1 MIEQENRERNPQQRN
16 SLIHGGEMIVSNI
29 LSNQRIKEHARVFFA
44 CALMVGA
51 PFSTVYAQQAGT
63 GDAVVQ
69 ERIQALT
76 EAMNRVETQMQET
89 QRELDAIRKELAALQ
104 GTGGLASEA
113 SPVQS
118 EGVSEL
124 QEAVQSIRETQ
135 AMHGTQI
142 ATLQQSKVES
152 ASKYPLKLSGM
163 VLMTGFVNTRQVDV
177 AATPTIAV
185 GGSGSTGA
193 TFQQTVLGFDG
204 SGPNLFGASSHADL
218 RVDFDGGE
226 PGSGSYAGYKIALLR
241 LRTAHAD
248 LLWSR
253 TRLFFALDRT
263 ILNPNAPTSLT
274 AVAVPPLAWSGN
286 LWSWNP
292 QFGVSYDVLPTRTG
306 SFRVQA
312 ALMDVGDPPPLTT
325 PTQVATYT
333 PPATSELSR
342 WPGAEWRFAYE
353 SSNRGLTY
361 ESANQEDGL
370 RLGLSGF
377 FAPHRTPVSQTKFES
392 WAGAADFRI
401 PVTRYMQLS
410 GNAYH
415 GAGLGSLGGGAYKN
429 YVFQNVAGELYF
441 ETPDNNGGWAQW
453 KQKPGERLEFNEA
466 FGIDDVPAHQLRPF
480 ATSPAVSYYNLTRN
494 RTITGNVI
502 YSPSAYLLFSLEYS
516 RLASSYVTS
525 PTQTSDVI
533 GMGAGYQF

>member
-1 MIEQENRERNPQQRN
+1 M
-16 SLIHGGEMIVSNI
+16 HGGEMIVPDI
-29 LSNQRIKEHARVFFA
+29 LANQRNKKLARVLFA
-44 CALMVGA
+44 FAL
-51 PFSTVYAQQAGT
+51 TVAASLSAGFAQQPAT
-63 GDAVVQ
+63 GDAAVQ

-89 QRELDAIRKELAALQ
+89 QRELDTIRQELAALQ
-104 GTGGLASEA
+104 GTANPASE
-113 SPVQS
+113 SSTVQP

-124 QEAVQSIRETQ
+124 QEAVKSIRETQ
-135 AMHGTQI
+135 AMHDTQI

-152 ASKYPLKLSGM
+152 ASEYPLKLTGM
-163 VLMTGFVNTRQVDV
+163 VLMTGYVNTRQVDV

-185 GGSGSTGA
+185 GEPGSTGA
-193 TFQQTVLGFDG
+193 TFQQTVLGFDA
-204 SGPNLFGASSHADL
+204 SGPHLFGASSHADL

-226 PGSGSYAGYKIALLR
+226 PGSGSYAGYKVALLR

-248 LLWSR
+248 LRWSR
-253 TRLFFALDRT
+253 SRLFFSLDRT

-292 QFGVSYDVLPTRTG
+292 QFGVSYDILPVGTG
-306 SFRVQA
+306 SIRAQA
-312 ALMDVGDPPPLTT
+312 ALIDAADPPPLNT
-325 PTQVATYT
+325 PLQNSTYT

-342 WPGAEWRFAYE
+342 WPGAEWRLAYEPSNKRFAYD
-353 SSNRGLTY
+353 
-361 ESANQEDGL
+361 SANEEGGL

-401 PVTRYMQLS
+401 PMTRYMQLS

-429 YVFQNVAGELYF
+429 YIVQNISGELYF
-441 ETPDNNGGWAQW
+441 KTLDDTGGWVQW
-453 KQKPGERLEFNEA
+453 EQKPNDRLEFNEA
-466 FGIDDVPAHQLRPF
+466 FGIDDVPTYQLRPS
-480 ATSPAVSYYNLTRN
+480 ANLPPVSYYNLTRN

-502 YSPSAYLLFSLEYS
+502 YSPSAYLLLSLEY
-516 RLASSYVTS
+516 RYIASSYVTS
-525 PTQTSDVI
+525 PTLTSGVI
-533 GMGAGYQF
+533 GIGAGYQF

>member
-1 MIEQENRERNPQQRN
+1 
-16 SLIHGGEMIVSNI
+16 MIVSDI
-29 LSNQRIKEHARVFFA
+29 LANQGVRGHARVLCV
-44 CALMVGA
+44 CALMVAAQLSVGFAQEPGGGGA
-51 PFSTVYAQQAGT
+51 VA
-63 GDAVVQ
+63 Q

-76 EAMNRVETQMQET
+76 EAMNRVEVQMQES
-89 QRELDAIRKELAALQ
+89 QRELDAIRQELAALQ
-104 GTGGLASEA
+104 GKAGQASETTPA
-113 SPVQS
+113 QP
-118 EGVSEL
+118 EGVAEL
-124 QEAVQSIRETQ
+124 QEAVRGIRETQ
-135 AMHGTQI
+135 AMHDTQI

-185 GGSGSTGA
+185 GESGSTGA
-193 TFQQTVLGFDG
+193 TFQQTVLGLDG
-204 SGPNLFGASSHADL
+204 SGPHLFGASSHADL

-226 PGSGSYAGYKIALLR
+226 QGSGSYAGYKIALLR
-241 LRTAHAD
+241 LRTAHVD
-248 LLWSR
+248 LIWNSA
-253 TRLFFALDRT
+253 RLFFALDRT

-292 QFGVSYDVLPTRTG
+292 QFGVSYDVLPVRSG
-306 SFRVQA
+306 SFQVEA
-312 ALMDVGDPPPLTT
+312 ALIDVADPPPLVT
-325 PTQVATYT
+325 PTQTTTYT
-333 PPATSELSR
+333 PPSTAELSR
-342 WPGAEWRFAYE
+342 WPGAEWRLAYEPASEGPAYE
-353 SSNRGLTY
+353 SGNEG
-361 ESANQEDGL
+361 AGL

-377 FAPHRTPVSQTKFES
+377 FAPHRTAVSQTKFES

-401 PVTRYMQLS
+401 PLTRYMQLS
-410 GNAYH
+410 GNAYR

-429 YVFQNVAGELYF
+429 YVVQVLAGELYF
-441 ETPDNNGGWAQW
+441 ETLDDNGGWVQW

-480 ATSPAVSYYNLTRN
+480 ATLPAVSYYNLARN

-516 RLASSYVTS
+516 RIASSYVTS
-525 PTQTSDVI
+525 PTLASGVV

>member
-1 MIEQENRERNPQQRN
+1 M
-16 SLIHGGEMIVSNI
+16 HGGEMIVSDI
-29 LSNQRIKEHARVFFA
+29 LANRCIKKRARVFIA
-44 CALMVGA
+44 CALTVTA
-51 PFSTVYAQQAGT
+51 SFSAGFAQQPGT
-63 GDAVVQ
+63 GNASVQ

-89 QRELDAIRKELAALQ
+89 QSELDTIRQELAALQ
-104 GTGGLASEA
+104 GTASPASE
-113 SPVQS
+113 SSTVQP
-118 EGVSEL
+118 EGVSKL
-124 QEAVQSIRETQ
+124 QEAVRSIRETQ
-135 AMHGTQI
+135 VMHDTQI

-152 ASKYPLKLSGM
+152 ASEYPLKLTGM

-185 GGSGSTGA
+185 GEPGSTGA
-193 TFQQTVLGFDG
+193 TFQQTVLGFDA
-204 SGPNLFGASSHADL
+204 SGPHLFGASSHADL

-226 PGSGSYAGYKIALLR
+226 PGSGGYAGYKVALLR

-253 TRLFFALDRT
+253 TRLFFSLDRT

-292 QFGVSYDVLPTRTG
+292 QFGVSYDILPVGTG
-306 SFRVQA
+306 SIRAQA
-312 ALMDVGDPPPLTT
+312 ALIDVADPPPFNT
-325 PTQVATYT
+325 PIQNSTYT
-333 PPATSELSR
+333 PPATSEFSR
-342 WPGAEWRFAYE
+342 WPGAEWRLAYEPSNKRFAYD
-353 SSNRGLTY
+353 
-361 ESANQEDGL
+361 SANEEGGL

-377 FAPHRTPVSQTKFES
+377 FAPHRTAVSQTKFES

-401 PVTRYMQLS
+401 PMTRHMQLS

-429 YVFQNVAGELYF
+429 YIVQNISGELYF
-441 ETPDNNGGWAQW
+441 KTLDDTGGWVQW
-453 KQKPGERLEFNEA
+453 KQKPNERLEFNEA
-466 FGIDDVPAHQLRPF
+466 FGIDDVPTYQLRPS
-480 ATSPAVSYYNLTRN
+480 ASLPPVSYYNLTRN

-502 YSPSAYLLFSLEYS
+502 YSPSAYLLLSLEY
-516 RLASSYVTS
+516 RRIASSYVTS
-525 PTQTSDVI
+525 STLTSGVVGI
-533 GMGAGYQF
+533 GAGYQF